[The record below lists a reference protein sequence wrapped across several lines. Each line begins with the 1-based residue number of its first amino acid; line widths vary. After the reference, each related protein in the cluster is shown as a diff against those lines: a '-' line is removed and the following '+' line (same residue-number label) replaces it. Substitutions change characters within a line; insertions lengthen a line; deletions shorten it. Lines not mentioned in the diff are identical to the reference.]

1 MLCHCQWKEIKQ
13 VQRWNKVLQNR
24 DTVSLHR
31 VTHSEDDNC
40 ASDQGQGEIGE
51 ELRLCLQLEIF
62 GFKTEQS

>member
-1 MLCHCQWKEIKQ
+1 MPLSMEKIKQ

-24 DTVSLHR
+24 DTVSLHS
-31 VTHSEDDNC
+31 VMHIEEDNS
-40 ASDQGQGEIGE
+40 ASDQGQGEIGA